1 MKLMVW
7 GEGSEDSVCMTNKMG
22 LRPQM
27 LRACMSNM
35 NNERSEGKRRERGR
49 MRCAAGGSRVAS
61 GFEISLKRAHVA
73 AANRFHALQV

>member
-7 GEGSEDSVCMTNKMG
+7 GEGSEDSVCMANKMG

-49 MRCAAGGSRVAS
+49 MRCRR
-61 GFEISLKRAHVA
+61 LTCCQW
-73 AANRFHALQV
+73 L